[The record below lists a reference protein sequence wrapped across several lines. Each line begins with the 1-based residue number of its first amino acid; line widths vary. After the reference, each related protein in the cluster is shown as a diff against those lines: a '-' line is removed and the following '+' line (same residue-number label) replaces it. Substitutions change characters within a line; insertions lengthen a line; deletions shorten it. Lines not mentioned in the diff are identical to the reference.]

1 MRRRRATFPHSLT
14 LLLPLVAGA
23 MAPLLAAPAA
33 HAREKPCRDS
43 VPYRAGTSGYHTFR
57 IPAIT
62 ATPEGVLLA
71 FAEGR
76 RNSAADDGDI
86 DLVLR
91 RSFDGGCTWGPLQV
105 VADAG
110 QDTAGNPA
118 PVVDPA
124 TGDVVLLSC
133 RTLAGATERDI
144 ASGAV
149 DPGVRRV
156 YVQRSSDAGATWTAQ
171 RDITDDVKLPNWA
184 WYATGPGHAVALR
197 TGPHRGRLLVP
208 ANHSLSDGT
217 TSGGHSL
224 FSDDGGKSW
233 HIGYVSDSLGTVNE
247 STLAE
252 LRDGSVYINAR
263 DQGKDPAGRRDDAYS
278 ADGGRSL
285 SVPFRRQPGLA
296 GPEVQGSVLQATPSA
311 GGALLYSGPS
321 DPAKRRGLQ
330 IRTSHDEGRTWQ
342 VLRTVSEDPAGY
354 SDLVQSSPSSVG
366 LLYETGT
373 GSSYETIRFT
383 HLTT

>member
-1 MRRRRATFPHSLT
+1 MKRRRATFPHSLT

-23 MAPLLAAPAA
+23 MAPLLAAPGAQ
-33 HAREKPCRDS
+33 ARDKPCTSS
-43 VPYRAGTSGYHTFR
+43 VPYRAGASGYHTFR

-62 ATPEGVLLA
+62 ATRDGVLLA

-76 RNSAADDGDI
+76 RYSAADDGDI

-110 QDTAGNPA
+110 KDTAGNPA

-124 TGDVVLLSC
+124 TGDIVLLSC
-133 RTLAGATERDI
+133 RTLGGATERDI
-144 ASGAV
+144 VSGAV

-156 YVQRSSDAGATWTAQ
+156 YVQRSSDDGATWTPQ
-171 RDITDDVKLPNWA
+171 RDITDDVKPPGWT

-197 TGPHRGRLLVP
+197 GGPHPGRLLVP

-224 FSDDGGKSW
+224 YSDDGGRTW
-233 HIGYVSDSLGTVNE
+233 HIGYVSDGLGTVNE

-252 LRDGSVYINAR
+252 LPDGSVYINAR

-278 ADGGRSL
+278 SDGGGTL

-296 GPEVQGSVLQATPSA
+296 GPEVQGSVLQTAPST

-321 DPAKRRGLQ
+321 DPAKRRGMQ
-330 IRTSHDEGRTWQ
+330 IRTSRDGGESWR
-342 VLRTVSEDPAGY
+342 VLRTVSQDPAGY
-354 SDLVQSSPSSVG
+354 SDLVQSSPTSVG

-373 GSSYETIRFT
+373 SSSYETIRFT
-383 HLTT
+383 GLTP